1 MRAMRWMWGNQRG
14 LERRGNRR
22 VIYDAPHMKPPRS
35 RREQNGKMR
44 TRSGSIPNQ
53 AEGAAWN

>member
-1 MRAMRWMWGNQRG
+1 MRAMRWMWGNRRG

-22 VIYDAPHMKPPRS
+22 VIYETPYRS
-35 RREQNGKMR
+35 HREQNGKMR